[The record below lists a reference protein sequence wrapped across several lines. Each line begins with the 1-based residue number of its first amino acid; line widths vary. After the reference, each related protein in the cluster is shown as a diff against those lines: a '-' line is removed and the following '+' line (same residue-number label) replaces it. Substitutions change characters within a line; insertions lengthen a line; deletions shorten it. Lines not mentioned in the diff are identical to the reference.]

1 MYSVC
6 VCFSVVLDSPVTE
19 QEFLEQLHELNSKIN
34 YAKEL
39 SFRETLACSD
49 IQDIVDRL
57 KIKVR
62 ALHSSTDVMME
73 EMRQALI
80 LFTGRLEDPWVHPAE
95 DLLLQKAHDQLPDPS
110 EHTTQVQVHS
120 STGWGFI

>member
-1 MYSVC
+1 MC
-6 VCFSVVLDSPVTE
+6 VCFSVILDSPVTE

-39 SFRETLACSD
+39 SFKETLACSD

-62 ALHSSTDVMME
+62 ANQRFYNDLS
-73 EMRQALI
+73 I
-80 LFTGRLEDPWVHPAE
+80 LD
-95 DLLLQKAHDQLPDPS
+95 
-110 EHTTQVQVHS
+110 
-120 STGWGFI
+120 

>member
-1 MYSVC
+1 M
-6 VCFSVVLDSPVTE
+6 TE

-73 EMRQALI
+73 EMRQVLI
-80 LFTGRLEDPWVHPAE
+80 LFTGRLEDP
-95 DLLLQKAHDQLPDPS
+95 
-110 EHTTQVQVHS
+110 
-120 STGWGFI
+120 